1 MSDFSKTFTQYSWN
15 PVLRKVWKLLNIGSY
30 CPLLKVS
37 TENALLQFAFVQ
49 WLEDSVKSVLVF
61 I

>member
-37 TENALLQFAFVQ
+37 TESALLQFAFVQ